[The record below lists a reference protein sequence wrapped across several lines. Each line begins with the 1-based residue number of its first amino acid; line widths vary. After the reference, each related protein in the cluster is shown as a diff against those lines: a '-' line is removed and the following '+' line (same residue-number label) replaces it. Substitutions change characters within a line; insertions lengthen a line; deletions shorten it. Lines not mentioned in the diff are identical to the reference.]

1 MKVKVD
7 KIVVPE
13 VRASSILTPEQQ
25 AFFQGTVEKY
35 GVLQDILVRPLPDG
49 RYELIAGKT
58 RLEELKRRGML
69 EIEVKVIHAS
79 AKDALLMHLAENY
92 ARGSVEPIA
101 TAQVIQRALDEG
113 STVEEIAAIFN
124 HSPDWVR
131 FMVSLLKLPEVYQD
145 ALRQQRIKVTH
156 VREAMRL
163 PDLREADAA
172 LSAATRLGWTTTT
185 MHHYVN
191 NRLAE
196 IEKARVASQR
206 EGITVPPPP
215 PEPER
220 LVKYDQCLVCGQM
233 VPKEDIHLPSVCT
246 GCYEL
251 AKYVASQFGPGDQGM
266 QAVCSLY
273 QRARAWDALQRPILP
288 PGAERV
294 QSSEIPSPQLPES
307 STPQLPEKAVV
318 IRDDKLRAEIRRI
331 MREELERQQR

>member
-1 MKVKVD
+1 MRVKIAD
-7 KIVVPE
+7 IVVPE

-25 AFFQGTVEKY
+25 AFFKGTVEKY

-58 RLEELKRRGML
+58 RLDELRARGHEEV
-69 EIEVKVIHAS
+69 EAKVIQAD

-113 STVEEIAAIFN
+113 STVQEIATIFN
-124 HSPDWVR
+124 HSPDWVK
-131 FMVSLLKLPEVYQD
+131 FMVSLLKLPPVYQQ
-145 ALRQQRIKVTH
+145 ALREQRIKVTH

-172 LSAATRLGWTTTT
+172 LSAAVTHGWTTTT

-196 IEKARVASQR
+196 IEKARLASER
-206 EGITVPPPP
+206 KGIEVPPPP

-220 LVKYDQCLVCGQM
+220 LVKYGQCLVCGRM
-233 VPKEDIHLPSVCT
+233 VPREDIHLPSVCT

-251 AKYVASQFGPGDQGM
+251 GKYVASQFGPGQQGM
-266 QAVCSLY
+266 DAIFGLY

-288 PGAERV
+288 PGQERV
-294 QSSEIPSPQLPES
+294 QPREIPSP
-307 STPQLPEKAVV
+307 PQAEPAQPILPEKPIV
-318 IRDDKLRAEIRRI
+318 IKDDKLRAAIRRI

>member
-69 EIEVKVIHAS
+69 EVEAKVIHAS

-113 STVEEIAAIFN
+113 SSVEEIATIFN
-124 HSPDWVR
+124 HSPDWVK
-131 FMVSLLKLPEVYQD
+131 FMISLLKLPPVYQD
-145 ALRQQRIKVTH
+145 ALREQRIKVTH

-163 PDLREADAA
+163 PDLREANAA
-172 LSAATRLGWTTTT
+172 LSAAVKLGWTTTT

-196 IEKARVASQR
+196 IEKARLVSER
-206 EGITVPPPP
+206 EGIEVPPPP

-220 LVKYDQCLVCGQM
+220 LVKYAQCLIHGGM
-233 VPKEDIHLPSVCT
+233 VPREEIHLPSVCT

-251 AKYVASQFGPGDQGM
+251 AKYVTSQFGTGEAGM
-266 QAVCSLY
+266 QAIYGIY
-273 QRARAWDALQRPILP
+273 QRARAWDALQRPITP
-288 PGAERV
+288 PGLEHV
-294 QSSEIPSPQLPES
+294 QPPETPSPGGPEPS
-307 STPQLPEKAVV
+307 KPQLPEKPVV
-318 IRDDKLRAEIRRI
+318 ISDDKLRAEIKRI
-331 MREELERQQR
+331 MREEMERQQR